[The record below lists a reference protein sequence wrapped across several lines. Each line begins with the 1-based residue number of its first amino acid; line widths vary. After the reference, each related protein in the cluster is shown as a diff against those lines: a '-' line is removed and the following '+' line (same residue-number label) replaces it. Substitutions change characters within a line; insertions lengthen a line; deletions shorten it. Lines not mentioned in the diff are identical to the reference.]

1 MASSAVGVEID
12 GPEGDVRRSPGLLRS
27 MAADLNVA
35 VGAAIVIVLAAS
47 AIFAPF
53 LAPYDPLAIDASG
66 ATQGPSFKH
75 PMGTDEF
82 GRDILSR
89 VMWGGRASL
98 TVAVGAVVL
107 AGFIGVPLGLIAGYF
122 GGWFGAF
129 LMRLLDAVLAF
140 PVILLAILIMSALGT
155 SNLTLMGTI
164 GFLYVPYFG
173 RLARGCTLSLKS
185 AEFVEA
191 SIACGNPA
199 WRILLLVILPNIA
212 TPILVQSTLAM
223 GVTLLIEA
231 GLSYI
236 GLGIQPPTPAWGSML
251 RASQGY
257 MHAAPWYVLAPG
269 LMICMAVVGFNIVSD
284 GLRDMLDPQTRR
296 TTANRRIQG

>member
-1 MASSAVGVEID
+1 MV
-12 GPEGDVRRSPGLLRS
+12 
-27 MAADLNVA
+27 ADLNVA
-35 VGAAIVIVLAAS
+35 IGAAIVIVLSAS

-53 LAPYDPLAIDASG
+53 LAPYDPLAIDATA
-66 ATQGPSFKH
+66 ATQGPSFEH

-107 AGFIGVPLGLIAGYF
+107 AALVGVPLGLIAGYF

-173 RLARGCTLSLKS
+173 RLARGSTLSLKS

-191 SIACGNPA
+191 SIASGSPT

-212 TPILVQSTLAM
+212 TTILVQSTLAM
-223 GVTLLIEA
+223 GVTMLIEA

-251 RASQGY
+251 RASQAY

-269 LMICMAVVGFNIVSD
+269 LTICVAVVGFNIVSD
-284 GLRDMLDPQTRR
+284 GLRDLLDPQTRR
-296 TTANRRIQG
+296 TTVN